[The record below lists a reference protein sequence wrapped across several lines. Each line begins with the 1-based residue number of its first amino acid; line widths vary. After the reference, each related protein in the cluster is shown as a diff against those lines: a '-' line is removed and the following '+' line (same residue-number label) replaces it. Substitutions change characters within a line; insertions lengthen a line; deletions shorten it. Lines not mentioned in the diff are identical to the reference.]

1 MQNDGSGEKMN
12 STNHSEMNK
21 RIEVPN
27 KFQSQLKEV
36 FDGYILLKD
45 ALVDDNSEEAQTAA
59 KRISQNLAKV
69 NMKLFKILKLMI
81 RLPSTSFTC
90 FAILILY
97 FCLRRYG

>member
-1 MQNDGSGEKMN
+1 MHFIKEKMN

-69 NMKLFKILKLMI
+69 NMKLFKVLKLM
-81 RLPSTSFTC
+81 RD
-90 FAILILY
+90 
-97 FCLRRYG
+97 